1 MGGGLRQ
8 EKWKLNLEY
17 HIVTESKEVLKGIRR
32 EVCERDPGDPLKESH
47 GQSWNDLRTN
57 EVELKFNQKC
67 KYTQIHIYTNK

>member
-1 MGGGLRQ
+1 M
-8 EKWKLNLEY
+8 KLEY

-32 EVCERDPGDPLKESH
+32 EVCERDLGAPLKEPH

-67 KYTQIHIYTNK
+67 KYAQIHIYTKK